1 MTGFS
6 YIRAN
11 SVNEAVA
18 LLNEPGLKSRPLAGS
33 TDLIL
38 QLRYNPELCNRVVDI
53 SLIPELRR
61 IGCQGDFV
69 TIGAAA
75 TFSEVLENPLVIAT
89 APVLVQACR
98 QVGATQIRNMGT
110 LGGNVANAAAC
121 ADSLPALI
129 CLDAVARVISIQGE
143 QELPV
148 SEFVVG
154 PNRTILPAGGLLV
167 SLSYRM
173 PLPGSRSAFLKLGRR
188 NAMAISRLTVAALSR
203 LAPDGTIAEAR
214 LVTGSATPHIAR
226 LQVVEEYLVGKKPSA
241 ELYASAAKLAADE
254 MVRQAGWRWSS
265 EFKVPALTAM
275 VARALRRVFVGEAE
289 PLPSPP
295 LKGREQNLSP
305 ALPSREG
312 GKAPIHAA
320 FVAEI
325 GVPSSAPLSLRGG
338 AGGEVLLPPSLEG
351 RAGERFFLP
360 SPSEGEGPGV
370 RVGMPPTLQSE
381 KDTNISFTLN
391 GHPVQVT
398 VSPDTSLLSVLRD
411 HLGLTGTKEGC
422 GIGECGACSVL
433 LDGRLVN
440 SCLTLAAQA
449 AGRNVVTIEGVSNPG
464 GSPSDLQQAFIQSGA
479 VQCGFC
485 TPGMILAG
493 EAILSANPHPS
504 RIEIREAIAGNLCR
518 CTGYQQI
525 VDAIQVTAAHRSG
538 KENK

>member
-1 MTGFS
+1 
-6 YIRAN
+6 
-11 SVNEAVA
+11 
-18 LLNEPGLKSRPLAGS
+18 
-33 TDLIL
+33 
-38 QLRYNPELCNRVVDI
+38 VVDI

-129 CLDAVARVISIQGE
+129 CLDAVARVISTQGE
-143 QELPV
+143 LELPV
-148 SEFVVG
+148 SQLVVG
-154 PNRTILPAGGLLV
+154 PNRTTLPVGGLLV

-188 NAMAISRLTVAALSR
+188 NAMAISRLTVAALGR
-203 LAPDGTIAEAR
+203 LGPDGTIIEAR
-214 LVTGSATPHIAR
+214 LVAGSATPHIAR
-226 LQVVEEYLVGKKPSA
+226 LQVVEEYLVGQKPSP
-241 ELYASAAKLAADE
+241 ELYAAAAKLAADE
-254 MVRQAGWRWSS
+254 MVRQSGWRWSS

-275 VARALRRVFVGEAE
+275 VARALGRVFGAE
-289 PLPSPP
+289 LIPSPP
-295 LKGREQNLSP
+295 GRGQGEGSSPLPNDVLREEKSPHPTLSP
-305 ALPSREG
+305 GARERQ
-312 GKAPIHAA
+312 
-320 FVAEI
+320 E
-325 GVPSSAPLSLRGG
+325 
-338 AGGEVLLPPSLEG
+338 PSLHP
-351 RAGERFFLP
+351 LP
-360 SPSEGEGPGV
+360 ASEGI
-370 RVGMPPTLQSE
+370 RVPPAHL
-381 KDTNISFTLN
+381 ISFTLN
-391 GHPVQVT
+391 GQPVQVT
-398 VSPDTSLLSVLRD
+398 TSPDTSLLSVLRD

-449 AGRNVVTIEGVSNPG
+449 GGRSVVTIEGVANPD

-525 VDAIQVTAAHRSG
+525 VDAIQVTAAHRAG
-538 KENK
+538 KEKK